1 MEMKKENAARG
12 HPGGTLPTPSSPRR
26 PSLRVRASKKHQR
39 LRKRE
44 LNTEKQVRPTITRN
58 SSSTP
63 LTFKPRR
70 TQMAPGYIGVSW
82 PEKPRGS
89 QEVCCRERR
98 KQARMERAMDRKR
111 HNMIDRSKIMRP
123 SVFRRRDGTQHHGQ
137 KAVGKTTMSRNQMAQ
152 TNIPNYLGSLK
163 RQIASEKQSHTEFT
177 GKKQQYNSLHRES
190 HSSST
195 WRSKHVKECEEL
207 ERQLKE
213 LRNRSRAL
221 FEAQGRALSN
231 DGPKKSYQSQ
241 NESNDTD
248 GFYLSMEGI
257 WKGRSH
263 LYGGLEK
270 EKKGKLIDHTELSK
284 RGARSKTNR
293 MVGETIHK
301 TKGLDES
308 YLSNYRV
315 EGARRRNNYS
325 YREHEALQHGVE
337 EDDSSDSLHL
347 NGGGDN
353 EVQEMAKFVDRIGKE
368 EAKMEEKIG
377 NLEKS
382 LPVHLSD
389 TPQRFHKLEQD
400 MKEMH
405 RFLDRVGREKFGS
418 VSLLSSTNAQ
428 EMPKPT
434 DVSRSTPTRVGRQLR
449 TERDTRV
456 SDGIG
461 FQSKSEFDG
470 LYWLFFLPSFMTH
483 HLTLFLFLFLD

>member
-44 LNTEKQVRPTITRN
+44 LNTEKQVKPTITRN
-58 SSSTP
+58 SSSTLP
-63 LTFKPRR
+63 TFKPRR

-98 KQARMERAMDRKR
+98 KQARMEGAMDRKR
-111 HNMIDRSKIMRP
+111 HNMMGRSKVIRP
-123 SVFRRRDGTQHHGQ
+123 VFRRRDGTQHHGQ
-137 KAVGKTTMSRNQMAQ
+137 EAVGKATTSGNKIAQ
-152 TNIPNYLGSLK
+152 INIPNYLGSLK
-163 RQIASEKQSHTEFT
+163 RQIASEKRSHTEFT
-177 GKKQQYNSLHRES
+177 GKKQQYNSLHRET

-195 WRSKHVKECEEL
+195 WRSKHVKECDEL

-221 FEAQGRALSN
+221 FEAKGRALSN
-231 DGPKKSYQSQ
+231 DGHKKSYQNQ
-241 NESNDTD
+241 NEPNDTD

-257 WKGRSH
+257 GKGRSH

-270 EKKGKLIDHTELSK
+270 EKKGKLIERAELSK
-284 RGARSKTNR
+284 HGTQSLPNR

-301 TKGLDES
+301 MKGLDES

-315 EGARRRNNYS
+315 EGARGRNNYS

-337 EDDSSDSLHL
+337 ENDSSDSLHL

-353 EVQEMAKFVDRIGKE
+353 EVQEMAKFVARIGKE
-368 EAKMEEKIG
+368 EAEMEEKIG
-377 NLEKS
+377 SLEKS

-405 RFLDRVGREKFGS
+405 RYLDRMGREKFGS
-418 VSLLSSTNAQ
+418 VSLLSSANAQ
-428 EMPKPT
+428 EMPKT
-434 DVSRSTPTRVGRQLR
+434 MDVSRSTPTRVGRQLR

-470 LYWLFFLPSFMTH
+470 L
-483 HLTLFLFLFLD
+483 